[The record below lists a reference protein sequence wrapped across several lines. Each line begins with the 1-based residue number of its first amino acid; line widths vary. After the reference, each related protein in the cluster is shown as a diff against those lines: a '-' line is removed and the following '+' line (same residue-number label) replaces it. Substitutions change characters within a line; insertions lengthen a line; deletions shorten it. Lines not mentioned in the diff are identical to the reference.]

1 MTAPGGL
8 AIIGF
13 MRAFFPITR
22 KINLLIVI
30 SLMLGIGVIIVYF
43 AYTQN
48 LSVREM
54 NRDRLEQQSNIL
66 YQSIENI
73 MLPGEAL
80 IAVQFLTDVKD
91 TDPTLE
97 IILYRSDGEE
107 AFSDNETID
116 KVNANL
122 GYEVFPPKTLF
133 QENRMIVRGD
143 DRFNEAVAKRK
154 NVLFQKVVDG
164 RTFSIIYKPLLN
176 LPKCAGCHGSDHTV
190 RGVISITVDIT
201 ATVSQQR
208 TNLVIAVA
216 FFVVIVVLLAFI
228 LAQFLQ
234 GTVIRP
240 VKHIGDV
247 CVAVTQGDFSAHV
260 QVRNNDEIG
269 ALGSTVNQMVEGLY
283 ERFELSKFVSPS
295 TLQSIKDRKEGTRA
309 EMTLFFSDIRRFTSF
324 SENLEPEQVVGALN
338 RILNVQTNI
347 IHSSDGDVDKYVG
360 DEVVAIFSGED
371 KENRACRAALKIQH
385 ELAKNSEHYSGL
397 KVGIGLNTG
406 EVILGLLG
414 SEKRADFT
422 AIGDHVNVA
431 SRLCGVAKSGQ
442 VIISDSTF
450 RKVERTARSKGPF
463 RVKVKGKEH
472 YQKVHILLAMKEGS

>member
-133 QENRMIVRGD
+133 QENRMIMRGD

-154 NVLFQKVVDG
+154 NALFQKVVDG
-164 RTFSIIYKPLLN
+164 SAVPSQALEVIEALEGRIRELEAVIEEFI
-176 LPKCAGCHGSDHTV
+176 
-190 RGVISITVDIT
+190 RGTSETCT
-201 ATVSQQR
+201 
-208 TNLVIAVA
+208 
-216 FFVVIVVLLAFI
+216 
-228 LAQFLQ
+228 
-234 GTVIRP
+234 
-240 VKHIGDV
+240 
-247 CVAVTQGDFSAHV
+247 DF
-260 QVRNNDEIG
+260 G
-269 ALGSTVNQMVEGLY
+269 
-283 ERFELSKFVSPS
+283 
-295 TLQSIKDRKEGTRA
+295 TLQQGGNE
-309 EMTLFFSDIRRFTSF
+309 
-324 SENLEPEQVVGALN
+324 
-338 RILNVQTNI
+338 
-347 IHSSDGDVDKYVG
+347 
-360 DEVVAIFSGED
+360 
-371 KENRACRAALKIQH
+371 
-385 ELAKNSEHYSGL
+385 
-397 KVGIGLNTG
+397 
-406 EVILGLLG
+406 
-414 SEKRADFT
+414 
-422 AIGDHVNVA
+422 
-431 SRLCGVAKSGQ
+431 
-442 VIISDSTF
+442 
-450 RKVERTARSKGPF
+450 
-463 RVKVKGKEH
+463 
-472 YQKVHILLAMKEGS
+472 